1 MIPLKQCPTCGDEMA
16 AERVKEI
23 LRSGIDVISV
33 EVVAS
38 VCHFCGEQIYDLET
52 WREFDRINKML
63 DDCDMDAIENLSD
76 TPEMRIVFRN
86 ITTAP
91 LRGVRDTT
99 FVKRG

>member
-1 MIPLKQCPTCGDEMA
+1 MIPLKKCPTCGDEMA

-33 EVVAS
+33 EVPAS
-38 VCHFCGEQIYDLET
+38 VCHFCGEQVIDSRT

-76 TPEMRIVFRN
+76 TPEMRIVFRS
-86 ITTAP
+86 IITAP
-91 LRGVRDTT
+91 IRGVRETP